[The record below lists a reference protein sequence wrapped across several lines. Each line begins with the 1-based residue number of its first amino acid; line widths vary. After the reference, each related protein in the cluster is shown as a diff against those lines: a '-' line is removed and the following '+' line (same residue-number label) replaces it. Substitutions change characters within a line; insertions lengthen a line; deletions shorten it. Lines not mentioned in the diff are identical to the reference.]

1 MYGKD
6 GFEIIGKFDVDSIP
20 YEKPLQVRDYPI
32 VEDQSHESE
41 ESYEFGESYELEDN
55 LELESLE
62 LEEEEEEQHKDE
74 L

>member
-20 YEKPLQVRDYPI
+20 YEKPPQVRDYPI

-41 ESYEFGESYELEDN
+41 EFEESYELEDN
-55 LELESLE
+55 LELE
-62 LEEEEEEQHKDE
+62 EEEQHKDE

>member
-20 YEKPLQVRDYPI
+20 YEKPPQVRDYPI

-41 ESYEFGESYELEDN
+41 EFEGSYELEDN

-62 LEEEEEEQHKDE
+62 LEEEEQHKDE